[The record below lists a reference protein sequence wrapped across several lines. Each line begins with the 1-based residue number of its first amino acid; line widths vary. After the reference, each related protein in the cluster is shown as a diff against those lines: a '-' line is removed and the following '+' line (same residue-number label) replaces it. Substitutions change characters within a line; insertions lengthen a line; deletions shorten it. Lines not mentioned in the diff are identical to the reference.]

1 MSVVE
6 VIVHRTTR
14 VVEVD
19 FYFYRLYHSDTI
31 SNGRIRQLGLL
42 RPRDNLI
49 SVTTDNTND
58 TLKFVR
64 TTRQEA
70 SSRSNAVTLLY

>member
-31 SNGRIRQLGLL
+31 SNGRIRQLGLY

-49 SVTTDNTND
+49 SVTTDNSTAG
-58 TLKFVR
+58 
-64 TTRQEA
+64 RQ
-70 SSRSNAVTLLY
+70 SIGKIDSIPR